1 MATWGL
7 TRKQIV
13 MLAVLVFGTFVTV
26 LNQTVVSPALP
37 SIMAEMSV
45 DAATAQWLT
54 TGFTLVNA
62 IMVPVTAF
70 LTDRFTTRRLFLAS
84 MILFTCG
91 TALAAW
97 GPNFPVLL
105 AGRLVQAGGAGILM
119 PLVMT
124 VLMWTFPVDRRGTA
138 MGVFGIVI
146 AFAPAIGPTVAGI
159 IIDQANWHIMFWIIA
174 ALCAVVI
181 VFAGA
186 VLERGGETNKDV
198 TLDVVSVILSTL
210 GFGGLLYGL
219 SAIGSYGIT
228 ADSVAGVVI
237 GAVALVFFFR
247 RQLRMEQPMLQ
258 VRVLANR
265 KFLIATIIVMLVQ
278 GALLAGAVLERGGE
292 TNKDVTLDVVSVI
305 LSTLGFGGLLYG
317 LSAIGSYG
325 ITADSVAGVVIGAVA
340 LVFFFRR
347 QLRMEQPMLQV
358 RVLANRKFL
367 IATIIVMLVQGALL
381 AGGILIP
388 IMLQSYM
395 GMSATTSG
403 IVLLP
408 GAIVMGAMGPIA
420 GRLFDKHGPRV
431 LAVTGTGILAL
442 TTATFIFMGPGTGLV
457 TLTVIYTVRLFSLSL
472 VNMPISTWGMNALPD
487 KLVNHGTSVQNTFRQ
502 VAGSL
507 GTATIVST
515 STAATNAVAGSTD
528 ATSAGVFG
536 IHMAFVVA
544 TALCVIG
551 FALTVA
557 LVRNKPGDEAAA
569 DEGDAHKSVLEQ
581 IMKRDVFTLP
591 ETATVAEAM
600 QLLVD
605 NHISA
610 APLVDAAGKPTGFIS
625 DGDIMRYLS
634 KRGQM
639 IMDPVVM
646 IVQTVDAYADH
657 AGFAQ
662 KLEKLMGMR
671 ASDIGAKGIIGVSI
685 HADLPEVCRVLGE
698 NHLKKVPVLDDG
710 VIVGVINR
718 SDITHFS
725 MEKYLAER
733 A

>member
-1 MATWGL
+1 MANWGL
-7 TRKQIV
+7 TRKQII

-37 SIMAEMSV
+37 SIMSEMSV

-62 IMVPVTAF
+62 IMVPITAF
-70 LTDRFTTRRLFLAS
+70 LTDRFTTRRLFLTS

-105 AGRLVQAGGAGILM
+105 GGRLVQAAGAGILM

-146 AFAPAIGPTVAGI
+146 AFAPAAGPTVAGI
-159 IIDQANWHIMFWIIA
+159 IIDQTNWHVMFWIIA
-174 ALCAVVI
+174 ALCLVVI
-181 VFAGA
+181 FFAGA

-198 TLDVVSVILSTL
+198 TLDVLSVILSTI

-219 SAIGSYGIT
+219 SAIGSYGVT
-228 ADSVAGVVI
+228 ADS
-237 GAVALVFFFR
+237 
-247 RQLRMEQPMLQ
+247 
-258 VRVLANR
+258 
-265 KFLIATIIVMLVQ
+265 AT
-278 GALLAGAVLERGGE
+278 
-292 TNKDVTLDVVSVI
+292 
-305 LSTLGFGGLLYG
+305 
-317 LSAIGSYG
+317 
-325 ITADSVAGVVIGAVA
+325 GVVIGAVA

-381 AGGILIP
+381 AGGILLP
-388 IMLQSYM
+388 ILLQSYM
-395 GMSATTSG
+395 GFSATTSG
-403 IVLLP
+403 LVLLP
-408 GAIVMGAMGPIA
+408 GAIIMGAMGPVA

-442 TTATFIFMGPGTGLV
+442 TTSAFIFMGPGTGLV

-507 GTATIVST
+507 GTAIIVST
-515 STAATNAVAGSTD
+515 STAVQNAVAGSTD
-528 ATSAGVFG
+528 ATTAGVFG

-551 FALTVA
+551 FVLTVA

-569 DEGDAHKSVLEQ
+569 DEDNKHRSLIEQ
-581 IMKRDVFTLP
+581 IMKRDVYTLP
-591 ETATVAEAM
+591 EDATVLEAM
-600 QLLVD
+600 QLLVN

-657 AGFAQ
+657 KDYAH
-662 KLEKLMGMR
+662 KLEHLMSMK
-671 ASDIGAKGIIGVSI
+671 ASDIGAKGIIGVNV

-698 NHLKKVPVLDDG
+698 NHLKKVPVLDNG
-710 VIVGVINR
+710 IIVGVINR

-725 MEKYLAER
+725 MERYLADR
-733 A
+733 AESQ

>member
-1 MATWGL
+1 MANWGL

-37 SIMAEMSV
+37 SIMSEMSV

-62 IMVPVTAF
+62 IMVPITAF
-70 LTDRFTTRRLFLAS
+70 LTDRFTTRRLFLVS
-84 MILFTCG
+84 MYLFTCG
-91 TALAAW
+91 TMLAAW
-97 GPNFPVLL
+97 GPSFPVLL
-105 AGRLVQAGGAGILM
+105 TGRLVQAAGAGILM

-146 AFAPAIGPTVAGI
+146 AFAPAAGPTVAGI
-159 IIDQANWHIMFWIIA
+159 IIDQANWHVMFWIIA
-174 ALCAVVI
+174 ALCLVVI
-181 VFAGA
+181 FFAGA

-198 TLDVVSVILSTL
+198 TLDVPSVILSTI

-219 SAIGSYGIT
+219 SAIGSYGVT
-228 ADSVAGVVI
+228 ADSA
-237 GAVALVFFFR
+237 
-247 RQLRMEQPMLQ
+247 
-258 VRVLANR
+258 
-265 KFLIATIIVMLVQ
+265 
-278 GALLAGAVLERGGE
+278 
-292 TNKDVTLDVVSVI
+292 
-305 LSTLGFGGLLYG
+305 
-317 LSAIGSYG
+317 
-325 ITADSVAGVVIGAVA
+325 AGVVIGAVA

-381 AGGILIP
+381 AGGILLP
-388 IMLQSYM
+388 ILLQSYM
-395 GMSATTSG
+395 GFSATTSG
-403 IVLLP
+403 LVLLP
-408 GAIVMGAMGPIA
+408 GAIIMGAMGPVA

-442 TTATFIFMGPGTGLV
+442 TTSAFVFMGPGTGLV

-507 GTATIVST
+507 GTAIIVST
-515 STAATNAVAGSTD
+515 STAVQNAVAGSTD
-528 ATSAGVFG
+528 ATTAGVFG

-551 FALTVA
+551 FVLTVA

-569 DEGDAHKSVLEQ
+569 DEDNKHRSLIEQ
-581 IMKRDVFTLP
+581 IMKRDVYTLP
-591 ETATVAEAM
+591 EDATVLEAM
-600 QLLVD
+600 QLLVN

-646 IVQTVDAYADH
+646 IVQTVDAYSDH
-657 AGFAQ
+657 KDYAH
-662 KLEKLMGMR
+662 KLEHLMGMK
-671 ASDIGAKGIIGVSI
+671 ASDIGAKGIIGVSV

-698 NHLKKVPVLDDG
+698 NHLKKVPVLDNG
-710 VIVGVINR
+710 IIVGVINR

-725 MEKYLAER
+725 MERYLADR
-733 A
+733 AEAQ

>member
-1 MATWGL
+1 MANWGL

-37 SIMAEMSV
+37 SIMSEMNV

-62 IMVPVTAF
+62 IMVPITAF
-70 LTDRFTTRRLFLAS
+70 LTDRFTTRRLFLTS

-97 GPNFPVLL
+97 GPSFPVLL
-105 AGRLVQAGGAGILM
+105 GGRLVQAAGAGILM

-146 AFAPAIGPTVAGI
+146 AFAPAAGPTVAGI
-159 IIDQANWHIMFWIIA
+159 IIDQANWHVMFWIIA
-174 ALCAVVI
+174 ALCLVVI
-181 VFAGA
+181 FFAGA

-198 TLDVVSVILSTL
+198 TLDVPSVILSTI

-219 SAIGSYGIT
+219 SAIGSYGVT
-228 ADSVAGVVI
+228 ADSA
-237 GAVALVFFFR
+237 
-247 RQLRMEQPMLQ
+247 
-258 VRVLANR
+258 
-265 KFLIATIIVMLVQ
+265 
-278 GALLAGAVLERGGE
+278 
-292 TNKDVTLDVVSVI
+292 
-305 LSTLGFGGLLYG
+305 
-317 LSAIGSYG
+317 
-325 ITADSVAGVVIGAVA
+325 AGVVIGAVA

-381 AGGILIP
+381 AGGILLP
-388 IMLQSYM
+388 ILLQSYM
-395 GMSATTSG
+395 GFSATTSG
-403 IVLLP
+403 LVLLP
-408 GAIVMGAMGPIA
+408 GAIVMGAMGPVA

-442 TTATFIFMGPGTGLV
+442 TTSAFVFMGPGTGLV

-507 GTATIVST
+507 GTAIIVST
-515 STAATNAVAGSTD
+515 STAVQNAVAGSTD
-528 ATSAGVFG
+528 ATTAGVFG

-551 FALTVA
+551 FVLTVA

-569 DEGDAHKSVLEQ
+569 DEDNKHRSLIEQ
-581 IMKRDVFTLP
+581 IMKRDVYTLP
-591 ETATVAEAM
+591 EDATVLEAM
-600 QLLVD
+600 QLLVN

-657 AGFAQ
+657 KDYAH
-662 KLEKLMGMR
+662 KLEHLMSMK
-671 ASDIGAKGIIGVSI
+671 ASDIGAKGIIGVNV

-698 NHLKKVPVLDDG
+698 NHLKKVPVLDNG
-710 VIVGVINR
+710 IIVGVINR

-725 MEKYLAER
+725 MERYLADR
-733 A
+733 AEAQ

>member
-1 MATWGL
+1 MANWGL

-37 SIMAEMSV
+37 SIMSEMNV

-62 IMVPVTAF
+62 IMVPITAF
-70 LTDRFTTRRLFLAS
+70 LTDRFTTRRLFLTS

-97 GPNFPVLL
+97 GPSFPVLL
-105 AGRLVQAGGAGILM
+105 GGRLVQAAGAGILM

-146 AFAPAIGPTVAGI
+146 AFAPAAGPTVAGI
-159 IIDQANWHIMFWIIA
+159 IIDQANWHVMFWIIA
-174 ALCAVVI
+174 ALCLVVI
-181 VFAGA
+181 FFAGA

-198 TLDVVSVILSTL
+198 TLDVPSVILSTI

-219 SAIGSYGIT
+219 SAIGSYGVT
-228 ADSVAGVVI
+228 ADSA
-237 GAVALVFFFR
+237 
-247 RQLRMEQPMLQ
+247 
-258 VRVLANR
+258 
-265 KFLIATIIVMLVQ
+265 
-278 GALLAGAVLERGGE
+278 
-292 TNKDVTLDVVSVI
+292 
-305 LSTLGFGGLLYG
+305 
-317 LSAIGSYG
+317 
-325 ITADSVAGVVIGAVA
+325 AGVVIGAVA

-381 AGGILIP
+381 AGGILLP
-388 IMLQSYM
+388 ILLQSYM
-395 GMSATTSG
+395 GFSATTSG
-403 IVLLP
+403 LVLLP
-408 GAIVMGAMGPIA
+408 GAITMGAMGPVA

-442 TTATFIFMGPGTGLV
+442 TTSAFVFMGPGTGLV

-507 GTATIVST
+507 GTAIIVST
-515 STAATNAVAGSTD
+515 STAVQNAVAGSTD
-528 ATSAGVFG
+528 ATTAGVFG

-551 FALTVA
+551 FVLTVA

-569 DEGDAHKSVLEQ
+569 DEDNKHRSLIEQ
-581 IMKRDVFTLP
+581 IMKRDVYTLP
-591 ETATVAEAM
+591 EDATVLEAM
-600 QLLVD
+600 QLLVN

-657 AGFAQ
+657 KDYAH
-662 KLEKLMGMR
+662 KLEHLMSMK
-671 ASDIGAKGIIGVSI
+671 ASDIGAKGIIGVNV

-698 NHLKKVPVLDDG
+698 NHLKKVPVLDNG
-710 VIVGVINR
+710 IIVGVINR

-725 MEKYLAER
+725 MERYLADR
-733 A
+733 AEAQ

>member
-1 MATWGL
+1 MANWGL

-37 SIMAEMSV
+37 SIMSEMSV

-62 IMVPVTAF
+62 IMVPITAF
-70 LTDRFTTRRLFLAS
+70 LTDRFTTRRLFLTS

-97 GPNFPVLL
+97 GPSFPVLL
-105 AGRLVQAGGAGILM
+105 GGRLVQAAGAGILM

-146 AFAPAIGPTVAGI
+146 AFAPAAGPTVAGI
-159 IIDQANWHIMFWIIA
+159 IIDQANWHVMFWIIA
-174 ALCAVVI
+174 ALCLVVI
-181 VFAGA
+181 FFAGA

-198 TLDVVSVILSTL
+198 TLDAPSVILSTI

-219 SAIGSYGIT
+219 SAIGSYGVT
-228 ADSVAGVVI
+228 ADSAAGV
-237 GAVALVFFFR
+237 A
-247 RQLRMEQPMLQ
+247 
-258 VRVLANR
+258 
-265 KFLIATIIVMLVQ
+265 
-278 GALLAGAVLERGGE
+278 
-292 TNKDVTLDVVSVI
+292 
-305 LSTLGFGGLLYG
+305 
-317 LSAIGSYG
+317 
-325 ITADSVAGVVIGAVA
+325 IGAVA

-381 AGGILIP
+381 AGGILLP
-388 IMLQSYM
+388 ILLQSYM
-395 GMSATTSG
+395 GFSATTSG
-403 IVLLP
+403 LVLLP
-408 GAIVMGAMGPIA
+408 GAIIMGAMGPVA

-442 TTATFIFMGPGTGLV
+442 TTSAFVFMGPGTGLV

-507 GTATIVST
+507 GTAIIVST
-515 STAATNAVAGSTD
+515 STAVQNAVAGSTD
-528 ATSAGVFG
+528 ATTAGVFG

-551 FALTVA
+551 FVLTVA

-569 DEGDAHKSVLEQ
+569 DEDNKHRSLIEQ
-581 IMKRDVFTLP
+581 IMKRDVYTLP
-591 ETATVAEAM
+591 EDATVLEAM
-600 QLLVD
+600 QLLVN

-657 AGFAQ
+657 KDYAH
-662 KLEKLMGMR
+662 KLEHLMSMK
-671 ASDIGAKGIIGVSI
+671 ASDIGAKGIIGVNV

-698 NHLKKVPVLDDG
+698 NHLKKVPVLDNG
-710 VIVGVINR
+710 IIVGVINR

-725 MEKYLAER
+725 MERYLADR
-733 A
+733 AEAQ

>member
-1 MATWGL
+1 MADWGL

-13 MLAVLVFGTFVTV
+13 MLIVLVFGTFVTV
-26 LNQTVVSPALP
+26 LNQTVVAPALP
-37 SIMAEMSV
+37 SIMSEMCV
-45 DAATAQWLT
+45 DAAVAQWLT

-62 IMVPVTAF
+62 IMVPITAF

-84 MILFTCG
+84 MVLFTAG

-105 AGRLVQAGGAGILM
+105 AGRLIQAAGAGILM

-124 VLMWTFPVDRRGTA
+124 VLMWTFPIDRRGTA

-146 AFAPAIGPTVAGI
+146 AFAPAAGPTVAGI
-159 IIDQANWHIMFWIIA
+159 IIDQANWHVMFWIIA
-174 ALCAVVI
+174 VLCAAVI
-181 VFAGA
+181 AFAA
-186 VLERGGETNKDV
+186 AALERGGETNKDV
-198 TLDVVSVILSTL
+198 KLDVVSVALSTF

-219 SAIGSYGIT
+219 SAIGSYGVT
-228 ADSVAGVVI
+228 ADSAGGVI
-237 GAVALVFFFR
+237 IGVIALAFFFR

-258 VRVLANR
+258 VRVL
-265 KFLIATIIVMLVQ
+265 T
-278 GALLAGAVLERGGE
+278 
-292 TNKDVTLDVVSVI
+292 
-305 LSTLGFGGLLYG
+305 
-317 LSAIGSYG
+317 
-325 ITADSVAGVVIGAVA
+325 
-340 LVFFFRR
+340 
-347 QLRMEQPMLQV
+347 
-358 RVLANRKFL
+358 NRKFL

-388 IMLQSYM
+388 ILLQSYM
-395 GMSATTSG
+395 GFSATTSG
-403 IVLLP
+403 LVLLP
-408 GAIVMGAMGPIA
+408 GAIVMGAMGPVA

-431 LAVTGTGILAL
+431 LAVIGTGVLAL
-442 TTATFIFMGPGTGLV
+442 TTATFMFMGPGMGLI

-487 KLVNHGTSVQNTFRQ
+487 KLMNHGTSVQNTFRQ

-507 GTATIVST
+507 GTAVIVSA
-515 STAATNAVAGSTD
+515 STVATNMVSGSTD
-528 ATSAGVFG
+528 AVTAGVFG
-536 IHMAFVVA
+536 IHAAFAVA
-544 TALCVIG
+544 TALCVLG
-551 FALTVA
+551 FVLTVA

-569 DEGDAHKSVLEQ
+569 DEGNAHRSLIER
-581 IMKRDVFTLP
+581 IMKRDVYTLP
-591 ETATVAEAM
+591 ENATVLEAM
-600 QLLVD
+600 QLLVN

-646 IVQTVDAYADH
+646 IVQTVDAYSDH
-657 AGFAQ
+657 KDYAH
-662 KLEKLMGMR
+662 KLEHLMGMK
-671 ASDIGAKGIIGVSI
+671 ASDIGAKGIIGVSV
-685 HADLPEVCRVLGE
+685 HADLPEICRVLGE
-698 NHLKKVPVLDDG
+698 NHLKKVPVLEDG

-725 MEKYLAER
+725 MEKYLEER
-733 A
+733 GA

>member
-1 MATWGL
+1 MANWGL

-37 SIMAEMSV
+37 SIMSEMSV

-62 IMVPVTAF
+62 IMVPITAF
-70 LTDRFTTRRLFLAS
+70 LTDRFTTRRLFLTS

-97 GPNFPVLL
+97 GPSFPVLL
-105 AGRLVQAGGAGILM
+105 GGRLVQAAGAGILM

-146 AFAPAIGPTVAGI
+146 AFAPAAGPTVAGI
-159 IIDQANWHIMFWIIA
+159 IIDQANWHVMFWIIA
-174 ALCAVVI
+174 ALCLVVI
-181 VFAGA
+181 FFAGA

-198 TLDVVSVILSTL
+198 TLDAPSVVLSTI

-219 SAIGSYGIT
+219 SAIGSYGVT
-228 ADSVAGVVI
+228 ADSA
-237 GAVALVFFFR
+237 
-247 RQLRMEQPMLQ
+247 
-258 VRVLANR
+258 
-265 KFLIATIIVMLVQ
+265 
-278 GALLAGAVLERGGE
+278 
-292 TNKDVTLDVVSVI
+292 
-305 LSTLGFGGLLYG
+305 
-317 LSAIGSYG
+317 
-325 ITADSVAGVVIGAVA
+325 AGVVIGAVA

-381 AGGILIP
+381 AGGILLP
-388 IMLQSYM
+388 ILLQSYM
-395 GMSATTSG
+395 GFSATTSG
-403 IVLLP
+403 LVLLP
-408 GAIVMGAMGPIA
+408 GAIIMGAMGPVA

-442 TTATFIFMGPGTGLV
+442 TTSAFVFMGPGTGLV

-507 GTATIVST
+507 GTAIIVST
-515 STAATNAVAGSTD
+515 STAVQNAVAGSTD
-528 ATSAGVFG
+528 ATTAGVFG

-551 FALTVA
+551 FVLTVA

-569 DEGDAHKSVLEQ
+569 DEDNKHRSLIEQ
-581 IMKRDVFTLP
+581 IMKRDVYTLP
-591 ETATVAEAM
+591 EDATVLEAM
-600 QLLVD
+600 QLLVN

-610 APLVDAAGKPTGFIS
+610 APLVDATGKPTGFIS

-657 AGFAQ
+657 KDYAH
-662 KLEKLMGMR
+662 KLEHLMSMK
-671 ASDIGAKGIIGVSI
+671 ASDIGAKGIIGVNV

-698 NHLKKVPVLDDG
+698 NHLKKVPVLDNG
-710 VIVGVINR
+710 IIVGVINR

-725 MEKYLAER
+725 MERYLADR
-733 A
+733 AEAQ

>member
-1 MATWGL
+1 MANWGL
-7 TRKQIV
+7 TRKQII
-13 MLAVLVFGTFVTV
+13 MLIVLVFGTFVTV
-26 LNQTVVSPALP
+26 LNQTVVAPALP
-37 SIMAEMSV
+37 SIMSEMSV
-45 DAATAQWLT
+45 DAAVAQWLT

-62 IMVPVTAF
+62 IMVPITAF

-84 MILFTCG
+84 MVLFTAG

-105 AGRLVQAGGAGILM
+105 AGRLVQAAGAGILM

-146 AFAPAIGPTVAGI
+146 AFAPAAGPTVAGI
-159 IIDQANWHIMFWIIA
+159 IIDQANWHVMFWIIA
-174 ALCAVVI
+174 VLCAAVI
-181 VFAGA
+181 VFAA
-186 VLERGGETNKDV
+186 FALERGGETNKDV
-198 TLDVVSVILSTL
+198 KLDVISVALSTL

-219 SAIGSYGIT
+219 SAIGSYGVT
-228 ADSVAGVVI
+228 ADSAGGVI
-237 GAVALVFFFR
+237 IGVIALAFFFR

-258 VRVLANR
+258 VRVLTNR
-265 KFLIATIIVMLVQ
+265 
-278 GALLAGAVLERGGE
+278 R
-292 TNKDVTLDVVSVI
+292 
-305 LSTLGFGGLLYG
+305 
-317 LSAIGSYG
+317 
-325 ITADSVAGVVIGAVA
+325 
-340 LVFFFRR
+340 
-347 QLRMEQPMLQV
+347 
-358 RVLANRKFL
+358 FL

-388 IMLQSYM
+388 ILLQSYM
-395 GMSATTSG
+395 GFSATTSG
-403 IVLLP
+403 LVLLP
-408 GAIVMGAMGPIA
+408 GAIVMGAMGPVA

-431 LAVTGTGILAL
+431 LAIIGTGVLAL
-442 TTATFIFMGPGTGLV
+442 TTATFMFMGPGMGLI

-487 KLVNHGTSVQNTFRQ
+487 KLMNHGTSVQNTFRQ

-507 GTATIVST
+507 GTAVIVSA
-515 STAATNAVAGSTD
+515 STVATNMVSGSTD
-528 ATSAGVFG
+528 AVTAGVFG
-536 IHMAFVVA
+536 IHAAF
-544 TALCVIG
+544 
-551 FALTVA
+551 TVA

-569 DEGDAHKSVLEQ
+569 DEDNAHRSLIER
-581 IMKRDVFTLP
+581 IMKRDVYTLP
-591 ETATVAEAM
+591 ENATVLEAM
-600 QLLVD
+600 QLLVN

-610 APLVDAAGKPTGFIS
+610 APLVDTAGKPTGFIS

-646 IVQTVDAYADH
+646 IVQTVDAYSDH
-657 AGFAQ
+657 KDYAH
-662 KLEKLMGMR
+662 KLEHLMGMK
-671 ASDIGAKGIIGVSI
+671 ASDIGAKGIIGVSV

-698 NHLKKVPVLDDG
+698 NHLKKVPVLEDG

-725 MEKYLAER
+725 MEKYLEER
-733 A
+733 GA